1 VPTSAADGKE
11 TSMRIASLAIA
22 GLVASTLVTASPARA
37 DPQSDAQELRRQIS
51 DLDANWASLT
61 PQQRNQRIAGLQQQ
75 VTQVDLETR
84 NGPRDQLA
92 QVDAILLP
100 SITQLAGLV
109 GKAQTPPTSS
119 CIFPAC
125 LPGL

>member
-1 VPTSAADGKE
+1 
-11 TSMRIASLAIA
+11 MRIAAIVLA
-22 GLVASTLVTASPARA
+22 GLVASTVATASPAQA
-37 DPQSDAQELRRQIS
+37 SPQSDAEELRQHIAE
-51 DLDANWASLT
+51 LDASWDSLT

-92 QVDAILLP
+92 QVDGILLP
-100 SITQLAGLV
+100 SIIHLADLLRKV
-109 GKAQTPPTSS
+109 QTPPTSP